1 MPGEEVVFD
10 LLRVGLS
17 EILADSGV
25 KAPLKAPAN
34 ALSHDALLVIF
45 FRCTRRSAKNNRN

>member
-1 MPGEEVVFD
+1 MPGEEVFD